1 MIRVLTILLF
11 VLVLQSCNPYIFQLN
26 IYEKYQQFSTLENLS
41 RYGAV
46 EKTADNGFI
55 IKTDATVAI
64 QTPMLTQSISDMTI
78 KYKDSLFGKYKIYL
92 RTTVQSMLS
101 DLYVEMEVDYAQS
114 SINIIDNESKI
125 EKKINVNID
134 IEHGNRV
141 FAINDGKY
149 LKIYWDCD
157 EVYNYAT
164 SIPATEYVIIRTEKN
179 CSLEVEGWDVS
190 YLYEDARYQGL
201 PMYNIFFE

>member
-1 MIRVLTILLF
+1 MIRVLTILL
-11 VLVLQSCNPYIFQLN
+11 VLVLQSCNPYMFELN
-26 IYEKYQQFSTLENLS
+26 IYERYQQFSLAENLS

-55 IKTDATVAI
+55 IKTEATVAI
-64 QTPMLTQSISDMTI
+64 KTPMLTQSISDMTI
-78 KYKDSLFGKYKIYL
+78 KYKDSLFGKYTIYL
-92 RTTVQSMLS
+92 RTTGRTVTEGKYIAMQ
-101 DLYVEMEVDYAQS
+101 VDYFQS
-114 SINIIDNESKI
+114 SINIIEYESKT
-125 EKKINVNID
+125 EKKIKVNID
-134 IEHGNRV
+134 TEQGNRV

-164 SIPATEYVIIRTEKN
+164 SIPATEYVIIRTDNN

-201 PMYNIFFE
+201 PMYNNFFE